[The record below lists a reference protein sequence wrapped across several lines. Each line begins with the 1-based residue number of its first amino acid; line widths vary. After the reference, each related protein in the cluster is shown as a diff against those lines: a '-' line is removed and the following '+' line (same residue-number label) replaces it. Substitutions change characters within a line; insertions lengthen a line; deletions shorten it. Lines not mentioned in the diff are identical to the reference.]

1 MDLEEI
7 GSGSGSGPG
16 SVCSSEHSS
25 LCEDG
30 YRRRRS
36 TASSDSVYDTES
48 TTSSRESL
56 IESSQ
61 SLSQVHNLERS
72 QEGSSRFAPPF
83 TSLHPSTISAPRPA
97 VLSAAPL
104 RNSGTHLHQTSVTPI
119 LSVSLNPD
127 SKPFCL
133 NSPL

>member
-1 MDLEEI
+1 MIQQLQIPSEDMDLEEI
-7 GSGSGSGPG
+7 GSGSGSGSGPG

-56 IESSQ
+56 IEPSQ
-61 SLSQVHNLERS
+61 SLSQV
-72 QEGSSRFAPPF
+72 
-83 TSLHPSTISAPRPA
+83 
-97 VLSAAPL
+97 
-104 RNSGTHLHQTSVTPI
+104 
-119 LSVSLNPD
+119 
-127 SKPFCL
+127 
-133 NSPL
+133 

>member
-1 MDLEEI
+1 MNFITLVTVLRRSQPMIIMIQQLQIPSEDMDLEEI

-56 IESSQ
+56 IEPSQ
-61 SLSQVHNLERS
+61 SLSQV
-72 QEGSSRFAPPF
+72 
-83 TSLHPSTISAPRPA
+83 
-97 VLSAAPL
+97 
-104 RNSGTHLHQTSVTPI
+104 
-119 LSVSLNPD
+119 
-127 SKPFCL
+127 
-133 NSPL
+133 

>member
-16 SVCSSEHSS
+16 SVCSSEQGS
-25 LCEDG
+25 LCDDG

-56 IESSQ
+56 IEPAQSSK
-61 SLSQVHNLERS
+61 
-72 QEGSSRFAPPF
+72 
-83 TSLHPSTISAPRPA
+83 
-97 VLSAAPL
+97 VL
-104 RNSGTHLHQTSVTPI
+104 N
-119 LSVSLNPD
+119 N
-127 SKPFCL
+127 
-133 NSPL
+133 